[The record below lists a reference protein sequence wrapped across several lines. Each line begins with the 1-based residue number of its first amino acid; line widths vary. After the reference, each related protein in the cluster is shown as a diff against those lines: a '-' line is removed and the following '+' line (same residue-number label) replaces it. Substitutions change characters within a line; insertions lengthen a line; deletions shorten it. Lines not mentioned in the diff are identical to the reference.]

1 MEVLRV
7 PLLRLGDSE
16 SLRDLGMLSP
26 SLSRSS
32 RKWRVFS
39 TYEQQQYSLSKCKLI
54 KVLISKVLYHAS
66 TVKENCQALV
76 TGSS

>member
-7 PLLRLGDSE
+7 PLLRLGDNE

-32 RKWRVFS
+32 RKCRVFS
-39 TYEQQQYSLSKCKLI
+39 T
-54 KVLISKVLYHAS
+54 
-66 TVKENCQALV
+66 
-76 TGSS
+76 

>member
-1 MEVLRV
+1 MLVEVLRV
-7 PLLRLGDSE
+7 PLLRLGDNE

-39 TYEQQQYSLSKCKLI
+39 TYEDQNSANTKLI
-54 KVLISKVLYHAS
+54 TILTSAIPQGDCNLQSQGHREKVS
-66 TVKENCQALV
+66 
-76 TGSS
+76 G

>member
-1 MEVLRV
+1 MLVEVLRV
-7 PLLRLGDSE
+7 PLLRLGDNE

-39 TYEQQQYSLSKCKLI
+39 TYEDQNSANTKLI
-54 KVLISKVLYHAS
+54 TILTS
-66 TVKENCQALV
+66 TIPQGDRNLQSQGHREEVS
-76 TGSS
+76 G

>member
-39 TYEQQQYSLSKCKLI
+39 T
-54 KVLISKVLYHAS
+54 
-66 TVKENCQALV
+66 
-76 TGSS
+76 